1 MRPGRSPRR
10 VRRAIDRRGE
20 DAGHSLGHR
29 RSHKDCV
36 ASGEHS
42 SELGTPVFDVLLDEK
57 VDWILEGHTY
67 PERLPRR
74 K

>member
-42 SELGTPVFDVLLDEK
+42 RELATQFFDLLLDEK
-57 VDWILEGHTY
+57 VAWILEGHTH
-67 PERLPRR
+67 PQRLPRR